1 MTIPALWEAALI
13 LVFLIKTAIT
23 DCSAMEAKPAV
34 QEAVFQVLLLY
45 AMMGFHAQLTT
56 AARGLILLI
65 ILEHAQLI
73 QLDAD
78 ALRTASAMIIIPALM
93 IGAKQI

>member
-1 MTIPALWEAALI
+1 
-13 LVFLIKTAIT
+13 
-23 DCSAMEAKPAV
+23 MEAKPAV
-34 QEAVFQVLLLY
+34 KEAVFQVQLLY

-93 IGAKQI
+93 ISARILHARMLMITLIPAMMDYFAQ